1 MGTQREGAR
10 VRLDGKAFVAE
21 LIGTFTL
28 VFFGAGAIMTQNANQ
43 IVGMTGIAVAHGIAI
58 LVMIYAFGHIS
69 GGHFNPAVT
78 FAAMVSRRMSPAMGI
93 MYWVAQCIGAAIG
106 AWVLLMAWHG
116 PTEAHLG
123 TPTVAA
129 GVSPMLAMCLE
140 GVMAFMLV
148 IVIAGSAFD
157 LRASKGFQGL
167 AIGLTL
173 VGNILAGGALTGA
186 SFNPAR
192 AFGPALVSGY
202 WQDQWLYW
210 VGPLL
215 GGAIAV
221 LVYDNLLGERN
232 PNRT

>member
-1 MGTQREGAR
+1 M
-10 VRLDGKAFVAE
+10 RLDGKSFLAE

-78 FAAMVSRRMSPAMGI
+78 FAAVVSRRMSPATGL
-93 MYWVAQCIGAAIG
+93 MYWVAQCLGAALG

-129 GVSPMLAMCLE
+129 GVSPTLAMCLE

-232 PNRT
+232 PNRS

>member
-1 MGTQREGAR
+1 
-10 VRLDGKAFVAE
+10 VRLDGKSFLAE

-78 FAAMVSRRMSPAMGI
+78 FAAVVSRRMSPAMGL
-93 MYWVAQCIGAAIG
+93 MYWVAQCLGAALG

-129 GVSPMLAMCLE
+129 GVSPTLAMCLE